1 VLVEQTLMKM
11 EQSMVDALVK
21 GDASGWDHSLAG
33 TFMFTAPDGS
43 TQTKAEWMADFK
55 NGALK
60 MASSQN
66 DDMKVQQYGNAAV
79 VTYRS
84 TDHGTYNGK
93 DISGQYRWTD
103 VFVKHNGNG
112 RSFPRKAPTSHR
124 PQRCRTS
131 DSIRARIAQSS
142 ARIADSG
149 KSSGRASP
157 AACIPAARSAD
168 RAMMLCKPHPEPTL
182 RMASNFHG

>member
-1 VLVEQTLMKM
+1 
-11 EQSMVDALVK
+11 MVDALVK

-103 VFVKHNGNG
+103 VFVKHNGQWQVVIHARHPHHTV
-112 RSFPRKAPTSHR
+112 RSDVEQVTR
-124 PQRCRTS
+124 
-131 DSIRARIAQSS
+131 
-142 ARIADSG
+142 
-149 KSSGRASP
+149 SGR
-157 AACIPAARSAD
+157 
-168 RAMMLCKPHPEPTL
+168 
-182 RMASNFHG
+182 G